1 MAILGKHRTR
11 QSNNVLMLLLFSKR
25 KKLLLDEKWELS
37 KKVTDV
43 EEIISEPL
51 NIFTDEDEWKIF
63 RSVADLPIE
72 ERRLFIV
79 YALLDCSLPKVAKL
93 FRVDVKTIKTRID
106 EISEKIKDKRY
117 DQL

>member
-11 QSNNVLMLLLFSKR
+11 QSNYVLMLLLFSKR
-25 KKLLLDEKWELS
+25 KRLFLDEKWELS

-51 NIFTDEDEWKIF
+51 DIFTDEDEWKIF

-93 FRVDVKTIKTRID
+93 FKVDVKTIKSRIE
-106 EISEKIKDKRY
+106 EILNKIKKD
-117 DQL
+117 D

>member
-11 QSNNVLMLLLFSKR
+11 QSNYVLMILLFSKR
-25 KKLLLDEKWELS
+25 KRLFLDEKWELS

-51 NIFTDEDEWKIF
+51 DIFTDEDEWKIF

-79 YALLDCSLPKVAKL
+79 FALLDCSIPKVAKL
-93 FRVDVKTIKTRID
+93 FKVDVKTIKSRID
-106 EISEKIKDKRY
+106 EILTKIKKD
-117 DQL
+117 D

>member
-1 MAILGKHRTR
+1 
-11 QSNNVLMLLLFSKR
+11 MLLLFSKR

-37 KKVTDV
+37 KKVTEV

-51 NIFTDEDEWKIF
+51 NIFTDEDEWKIL
-63 RSVADLPIE
+63 RSVADLTIE
-72 ERRLFIV
+72 ERQLFNK

-106 EISEKIKDKRY
+106 EISEKIKDKI
-117 DQL
+117 

>member
-1 MAILGKHRTR
+1 M
-11 QSNNVLMLLLFSKR
+11 
-25 KKLLLDEKWELS
+25 LDEKWELS

-43 EEIISEPL
+43 EEIISQPL

-72 ERRLFIV
+72 QRRLFIV

-93 FRVDVKTIKTRID
+93 FRVDVKTIKSRID
-106 EISEKIKDKRY
+106 EISEKIKDKIY

>member
-1 MAILGKHRTR
+1 
-11 QSNNVLMLLLFSKR
+11 MLLLFSKR

-37 KKVTDV
+37 KKVTEV

-79 YALLDCSLPKVAKL
+79 YSLLDCSLPKVAKL
-93 FRVDVKTIKTRID
+93 FRVDVNTFKVRIY
-106 EISEKIKDKRY
+106 EISDIIHGKI
-117 DQL
+117 

>member
-11 QSNNVLMLLLFSKR
+11 QSNYVLMILLFSKR
-25 KKLLLDEKWELS
+25 KRLLLDEGTELT
-37 KKVTDV
+37 KKVKEV
-43 EEIISEPL
+43 EEIISQPM
-51 NIFTDEDEWKIF
+51 NIWTDEDEWSAF
-63 RSVADLPIE
+63 RIVYTLPLE

-106 EISEKIKDKRY
+106 EISEKIKDKR
-117 DQL
+117 

>member
-1 MAILGKHRTR
+1 MI
-11 QSNNVLMLLLFSKR
+11 LLFSKR
-25 KKLLLDEKWELS
+25 KRLLLDEKWELS

-79 YALLDCSLPKVAKL
+79 YALLDCSIPSVAKL
-93 FRVDVKTIKTRID
+93 FRVDVKTIKSRIE
-106 EISEKIKDKRY
+106 EILNKIKKD
-117 DQL
+117 D

>member
-25 KKLLLDEKWELS
+25 KRLLLDEKWELS
-37 KKVTDV
+37 KKVKEV

-63 RSVADLPIE
+63 RSVADLPLE

-79 YALLDCSLPKVAKL
+79 FALLDCSIPRVAKL

-106 EISEKIKDKRY
+106 EISEKIKDKI
-117 DQL
+117 

>member
-25 KKLLLDEKWELS
+25 KRLLLDEKWELS
-37 KKVTDV
+37 KKVKEV

-51 NIFTDEDEWKIF
+51 DIFTDEDEWKIF
-63 RSVADLPIE
+63 RSVADLPLE

-79 YALLDCSLPKVAKL
+79 YSLLDCSIPKVAKL
-93 FRVDVKTIKTRID
+93 FKVDVKTIKSRID
-106 EISEKIKDKRY
+106 EISEKIKDKI
-117 DQL
+117 